1 MLYTHNT
8 FHNAL
13 GIKKSKALFEI
24 VFCYVHKRISCFG
37 HGSWGLTNSSTMS
50 DVGQFFNEPQ

>member
-13 GIKKSKALFEI
+13 EIKKSKALFEI
-24 VFCYVHKRISCFG
+24 VLYYVHKRISCFG
-37 HGSWGLTNSSTMS
+37 QGHWGLTNSSTMS
-50 DVGQFFNEPQ
+50 HVGQFFNEPQ